1 MVHPKTRARVLAVVE
16 SLDYHPNR
24 LARSLIHGRTGI
36 VAVVVP
42 DIHNPA
48 FSDILAGVE
57 RAGQARGTL
66 ILVGSTGEDIAREAK
81 LVEQFL
87 AQRADGVIL
96 VAPRSPSRMLATWVR
111 RAHGVVLINREAPGI
126 CDSVC
131 VNQKQGAKDAVRYLM
146 ERGVRR
152 VAYLAGPSHSYANR
166 HRLEAVREVTQQ
178 HAILLDVWNVG
189 QIPSADR
196 AKRWAISPHVLDQ
209 VDAVLAYNDVM
220 AMGVLQALADSGRRV
235 PETIKVCGFDDLFW
249 SAMTVPPLTT
259 VRQPFD
265 ELGRQAYNLWEYRR
279 DHPEKSRRRV
289 RLPAELVVRGS
300 T

>member
-1 MVHPKTRARVLAVVE
+1 MVHPQTRARVLAVVE
-16 SLDYHPNR
+16 SLDYHPNH

-48 FSDILAGVE
+48 FSDILAGIE

-66 ILVGSTGEDIAREAK
+66 ILVGSTGEDIAREAE

-96 VAPRSPSRMLATWVR
+96 VAPRSPARMLAAWAR
-111 RAHGVVLINREAPGI
+111 RAHAVVLINREAPGI

-131 VNQKQGAKDAVRYLM
+131 VNQKQGAKDAVGHLI

-152 VAYLAGPSHSYANR
+152 LAYLAGPAHSQANR
-166 HRLEAVREVTQQ
+166 QRWEAVREMAQQ
-178 HAILLDVWNVG
+178 HAIDLHVWNLSR
-189 QIPSADR
+189 IPSADR
-196 AKRWAISPHVLDQ
+196 AKRWAKSSRGLEW

-220 AMGVLQALADSGRRV
+220 AMGVLQALAELGHRV
-235 PETIKVCGFDDLFW
+235 PEAMKVCGFDDLFW

-259 VRQPFD
+259 VRQPFE
-265 ELGRQAYNLWEYRR
+265 ELGRQAYHLWESRR
-279 DHPEKSRRRV
+279 DHPEKSWRRV